1 MKRILFIIMCSI
13 FVFPASSFAYFNGS
27 GTNENV
33 YYDFGQAFDN
43 VTSVTIRSSGSIAV
57 SLLNVQNSTI
67 WSESVPVSS
76 TLKDTTY
83 TFNPAINNVKV
94 FSAFLTNSSSVT
106 NVSIFNGSTLLKSSG
121 DNFTKTKPTPTT
133 PPTPAPTFTPYDGL
147 LSGHPL
153 TLSADVQQAGTNS
166 NLVTDGNLESRELLT
181 ANGTATDTV
190 WYEFSSSVNLTAFK
204 YKVSA
209 NGLMVRFYDNSMKRI
224 DDLLMNPDNN
234 NKNLDLNLS
243 NVKAVSVMN
252 ITSGTLGLYEWDVFG
267 SETPLPTPTPSPR
280 PTVSPTPTPSSTATP
295 VPTTTPSPTPTAT
308 PEATPSPTPTPA
320 LKPTLDVSIAPE
332 KIGLG
337 KEFTADISLKNVK
350 NIYAEDF
357 EVKYDKEH
365 LQYLGFEE
373 VTGYKVYNKPVD
385 QNGAIRFVV
394 ASQGEEY
401 GINKDTV
408 VVKLKFK
415 AKAKGTAVVDATKA
429 RIADTEEEYDLET
442 DNCLEDSIIIEAT
455 DVNKSGTFTLVDLA
469 IDARY
474 FKYFAPDVDPIKY
487 NAQQAGDEYVNDD
500 DLLFIVDQILNN
512 PDYLPNTN

>member
-1 MKRILFIIMCSI
+1 MKKVLFIILCSI
-13 FVFPASSFAYFNGS
+13 FVFPASSFAYFNSS

-83 TFNPAINNVKV
+83 TFSPAINNVKV
-94 FSAFLTNSSSVT
+94 FSAFLTNPSTVT

-121 DNFTKTKPTPTT
+121 DYFTKTKPDPSPT
-133 PPTPAPTFTPYDGL
+133 PTPAPTPAGL
-147 LSGHPL
+147 LRGLPL
-153 TLSADVQQAGTNS
+153 NTYSSNGSSAAYGQ
-166 NLVTDGNLESRELLT
+166 
-181 ANGTATDTV
+181 
-190 WYEFSSSVNLTAFK
+190 
-204 YKVSA
+204 
-209 NGLMVRFYDNSMKRI
+209 I
-224 DDLLMNPDNN
+224 DWTDNN
-234 NKNLDLNLS
+234 NSTYKGLPTNGGYMEYAFASATSIKSYKLYTYSQSNTTYESLSVVLYNGVNILKSVSVTKINGTEVDLSTDNVTKIRVVNNDSS
-243 NVKAVSVMN
+243 NVNYIS
-252 ITSGTLGLYEWDVFG
+252 EFDVFG
-267 SETPLPTPTPSPR
+267 VLSAPTPTVTPTVGPTATPTVAPTPTPTPSP
-280 PTVSPTPTPSSTATP
+280 TPA
-295 VPTTTPSPTPTAT
+295 
-308 PEATPSPTPTPA
+308 PA
-320 LKPTLDVSIAPE
+320 LKPTLDVVIAPE

-337 KEFTADISLKNVK
+337 KEFTADVALKNVK
-350 NIYAEDF
+350 DIYAEDF

-373 VTGYKVYNKPVD
+373 VIGYKVYNKPVD
-385 QNGAIRFVV
+385 QNGTVRFVV

-401 GINKDTV
+401 GINEDTV
-408 VVKLKFK
+408 IVKLKFK

-442 DNCLEDSIIIEAT
+442 VNCLEDSVIIEAT

-474 FKYFAPDVDPIKY
+474 FKYFAPDVDPVKY

-512 PDYLPNTN
+512 PDYLPNS